1 MKSAIGSAEA
11 RWRAVVEEQRTSG
24 LTVTAFCS
32 TRGIAASS
40 FFAWRRRLASPASS
54 MPTPTFL
61 EVSTNEPR
69 PEPSPSI
76 ELELRDNGRRVLIL
90 RRDFDPTLLRDVLAA
105 LEGEATPTHG
115 EAR

>member
-24 LTVTAFCS
+24 LTVAAFCS

-40 FFAWRRRLASPASS
+40 LYDWRRRLASPASS
-54 MPTPTFL
+54 MPTFL
-61 EVSTNEPR
+61 EVSTRGSR
-69 PEPSPSI
+69 PEPAPSI